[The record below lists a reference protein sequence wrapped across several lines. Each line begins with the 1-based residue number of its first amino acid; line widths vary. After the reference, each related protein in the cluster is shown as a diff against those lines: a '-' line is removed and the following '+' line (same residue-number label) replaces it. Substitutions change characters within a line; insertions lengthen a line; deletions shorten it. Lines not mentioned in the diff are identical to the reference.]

1 MGLVEGV
8 TLNGAL
14 MSKLTRREREVA
26 EKLASGKRQSFIA
39 TDLVISRRTVYNHVR
54 SIREKIGAGSAFEAA
69 VKLAISEK

>member
-1 MGLVEGV
+1 MAEGI
-8 TLNGAL
+8 TLSGVL
-14 MSKLTRREREVA
+14 MNKLTRREKEVA

-39 TDLVISRRTVYNHVR
+39 DDLVISRRTVYNHVR

>member
-1 MGLVEGV
+1 MAEGI
-8 TLNGAL
+8 TLSGVL
-14 MSKLTRREREVA
+14 MNKLTRREKEVA

-39 TDLVISRRTVYNHVR
+39 NELVISRRTVYNHVR

>member
-1 MGLVEGV
+1 M
-8 TLNGAL
+8 N
-14 MSKLTRREREVA
+14 KLTRREKEVA

-39 TDLVISRRTVYNHVR
+39 NELVISRRTVYNHVR